1 MMARNIMHDMI
12 NMGRGDDEGNYTQAD
27 ADPKPGQH
35 GYDIG
40 AEPLFPTAG
49 MSTEEGMTAAALAA
63 TLSLC
68 FPEDKRI
75 NQRTGSYTPAK
86 DKVLCEAWLD
96 ISTDP
101 I

>member
-1 MMARNIMHDMI
+1 MARNIMHDMI
-12 NMGRGDDEGNYTQAD
+12 NMGQGDDEGDYTQAN

-40 AEPLFPTAG
+40 VEPLFPTTG
-49 MSTEEGMTAAALAA
+49 MSTEEGMTATALAA

-68 FPEDKRI
+68 FPKGKKI
-75 NQRTGSYTPAK
+75 SQRTASYTQAE
-86 DKVLCEAWLD
+86 DKVLCKDWLE